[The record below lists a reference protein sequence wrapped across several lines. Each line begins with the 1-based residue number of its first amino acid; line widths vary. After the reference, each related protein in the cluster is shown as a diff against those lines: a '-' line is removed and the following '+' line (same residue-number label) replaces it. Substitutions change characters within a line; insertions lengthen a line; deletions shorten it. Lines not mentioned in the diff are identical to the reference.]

1 MYPKKAKFVTVMFSV
16 MFFSLMGV
24 TVAEAPWSLPWILG
38 AFAIPGAW
46 KFIRTLYIW
55 LLDRGPEPEGKVK
68 K

>member
-1 MYPKKAKFVTVMFSV
+1 MYPKKAKFCTCIFTGL
-16 MFFSLMGV
+16 FFTLLWV
-24 TVAEAPWSLPWILG
+24 LIVEVNWTLPWVLG
-38 AFAIPGAW
+38 SFAIPGAW